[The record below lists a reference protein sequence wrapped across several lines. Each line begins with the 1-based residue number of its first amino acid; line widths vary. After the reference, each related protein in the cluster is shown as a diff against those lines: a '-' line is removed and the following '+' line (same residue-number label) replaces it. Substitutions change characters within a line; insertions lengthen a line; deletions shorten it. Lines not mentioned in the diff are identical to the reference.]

1 MGRGREGCQM
11 LSTWSH
17 KKKYITFI
25 QFKNLYLRVDIMQQ
39 GTFSSQVF
47 TFLLVSSILVLFAL
61 LISCL
66 LLSTFFSLN
75 SFILKVRFIHSVII
89 VRIIYIA
96 PLGKG
101 RVQLYLYILKFCI
114 ETAGHDEKICT
125 VDQHILSLH

>member
-1 MGRGREGCQM
+1 
-11 LSTWSH
+11 
-17 KKKYITFI
+17 
-25 QFKNLYLRVDIMQQ
+25 MQQ

-125 VDQHILSLH
+125 VDQLYYLCIKSSVLVEQLVISVKQIYIFPPPAIRHCLLKQN